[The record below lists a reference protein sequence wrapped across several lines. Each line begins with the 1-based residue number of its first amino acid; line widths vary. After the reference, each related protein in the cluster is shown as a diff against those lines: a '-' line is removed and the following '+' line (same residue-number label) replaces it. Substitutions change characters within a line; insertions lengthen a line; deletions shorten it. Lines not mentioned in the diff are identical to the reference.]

1 MKMFTKF
8 PSAVLE
14 DIFLIAFGINC
25 IEALV
30 EVLDTK
36 RCNGKCLDKVD
47 IDFIKKVIKDHNLG
61 TLVAA
66 IRKQLKIANELAD
79 SKRLLKKSYSMLYR
93 HEREISKL
101 ELRLGWYDFLLKKPA
116 VSKYRPILLS
126 LYNGEIIIGYYNGIN
141 FSLIKGATCDHVLAR
156 QVEYWKYVQIGRK
169 FIIPSS
175 MC

>member
-1 MKMFTKF
+1 MFTKF

-14 DIFLIAFGINC
+14 DIFSVAFGINC

-47 IDFIKKVIKDHNLG
+47 IDFIKKVIKEHELG
-61 TLVAA
+61 TLVAV
-66 IRKQLKIANELAD
+66 IRGKLKIANELAD
-79 SKRLLKKSYSMLYR
+79 SKRLLKKSYAMLYK
-93 HEREISKL
+93 HEREIKKL
-101 ELRLGWYDFLLKKPA
+101 EVKLGWNRFLLKKPA

-141 FSLIKGATCDHVLAR
+141 FSIIKGATCDHVLER